1 MNVGRIMP
9 DQQLTV
15 APPSP
20 CVGVC
25 RIDESSGYCVGCART
40 REEIASW
47 RTASAE
53 ALSRIWG
60 ELPARRV
67 ALRLEPHR
75 LAWTPDDIRSF
86 VAGTMAP
93 DGGTWVGGVY
103 GAVAEFCIGADEQ
116 VEVADS
122 EGCLVATTARAAMRI
137 HVSDHVRALA
147 FANNRVIVLA
157 APSGLAPGVGN
168 HGLTAMGP
176 DIEAIRPNDREGYL
190 YDFGLGFGCSGFGV
204 RTTDASLRHVLDGC
218 AGQKWPELLAT
229 AGRQILQASPP
240 RVVINPVGRIE
251 VSTPIP
257 LPGTETPPG
266 PHTHFLPPLLA
277 AARETAPGMELPQ
290 AYAACVTYY
299 PGGSGIPNHR
309 H

>member
-1 MNVGRIMP
+1 
-9 DQQLTV
+9 
-15 APPSP
+15 
-20 CVGVC
+20 
-25 RIDESSGYCVGCART
+25 
-40 REEIASW
+40 
-47 RTASAE
+47 
-53 ALSRIWG
+53 
-60 ELPARRV
+60 
-67 ALRLEPHR
+67 
-75 LAWTPDDIRSF
+75 
-86 VAGTMAP
+86 MAP

-103 GAVAEFCIGADEQ
+103 GAVAEFCIGAGER
-116 VEVADS
+116 VEVVDS

-157 APSGLAPGVGN
+157 VPCGHAPAVEN
-168 HGLTAMGP
+168 QGLTAIGP

-190 YDFGLGFGCSGFGV
+190 YDFGLGFGCSGFGI
-204 RTTDASLRHVLDGC
+204 RTTDPALRHVLDGC
-218 AGQKWPELLAT
+218 VGHKWPELLAT

>member
-1 MNVGRIMP
+1 MP

-15 APPSP
+15 APP
-20 CVGVC
+20 
-25 RIDESSGYCVGCART
+25 T
-40 REEIASW
+40 
-47 RTASAE
+47 SAE
-53 ALSRIWG
+53 ALSKIWS

-67 ALRLEPHR
+67 ALGLELHR

-86 VAGTMAP
+86 VADTLAP

-103 GAVAEFCIGADEQ
+103 GAVAEFCIGAGER
-116 VEVADS
+116 VEVVDS

-137 HVSDHVRALA
+137 HLSDHVRALA

-157 APSGLAPGVGN
+157 VPCGRAPAVGN
-168 HGLTAMGP
+168 QGLTAMGL
-176 DIEAIRPNDREGYL
+176 DVEAIRPNDREEYL
-190 YDFGLGFGCSGFGV
+190 YDFGLGFGCSGFGI

-218 AGQKWPELLAT
+218 VGHKWPELLAT

-240 RVVINPVGRIE
+240 RVVINPIGRIE

-257 LPGTETPPG
+257 LPRTETPPG

-277 AARETAPGMELPQ
+277 AARETAPGMELPE
-290 AYAACVTYY
+290 AYAACRLTIRAALGF
-299 PGGSGIPNHR
+299 PIPDID
-309 H
+309 

>member
-1 MNVGRIMP
+1 MP
-9 DQQLTV
+9 VNLAL

-25 RIDESSGYCVGCART
+25 RIDESSGYCLGCART
-40 REEIASW
+40 PQEIASW

-53 ALSRIWG
+53 RTSQIWA

-67 ALRLEPHR
+67 ALGLELHR

-86 VAGTMAP
+86 IADTMAP

-103 GAVAEFCIGADEQ
+103 GAVAEFCIGDGEPVEIADRQ
-116 VEVADS
+116 
-122 EGCLVATTARAAMRI
+122 GCVVATTARAAMRI
-137 HVSDHVRALA
+137 EVSDHVRALA

-157 APSGLAPGVGN
+157 VPRGRAQGVGN
-168 HGLTAMGP
+168 QGLAATGP
-176 DIEAIRPNDREGYL
+176 DTKAIRPNDRAGYL
-190 YDFGLGFGCSGFGV
+190 YDFGLGFGCCGFGI

-218 AGQKWPELLAT
+218 VGYKWPQLLAT
-229 AGRQILQASPP
+229 AGRQILEASPP
-240 RVVINPVGRIE
+240 RVVVNPVGRIE

-257 LPGTETPPG
+257 PPGTQTPPG

-277 AARETAPGMELPQ
+277 AARETAPGMELPE
-290 AYAACVTYY
+290 AYTACLIHY

>member
-1 MNVGRIMP
+1 MP
-9 DQQLTV
+9 ENLTL

-40 REEIASW
+40 SQEIASW

-53 ALSRIWG
+53 ALSKIWS
-60 ELPARRV
+60 ELTARRV
-67 ALRLEPHR
+67 TLGLELHR

-86 VAGTMAP
+86 VAETLAP

-103 GAVAEFCIGADEQ
+103 GAVAEFCIGAGER
-116 VEVADS
+116 VKVVDS
-122 EGCLVATTARAAMRI
+122 EGCLVARTARAAMRI

-157 APSGLAPGVGN
+157 LPRGRAPTVGN
-168 HGLTAMGP
+168 RGLTVIGP
-176 DIEAIRPNDREGYL
+176 DIEAIRPSDREGYL
-190 YDFGLGFGCSGFGV
+190 YDFGLGWGCSGFCV
-204 RTTDASLRHVLDGC
+204 RTADPVLRHVLDGRV
-218 AGQKWPELLAT
+218 GDQWPELLAA
-229 AGRQILQASPP
+229 AGRQVLEASPA
-240 RVVINPVGRIE
+240 RVVVNPIGRIE

-257 LPGTETPPG
+257 PPGAQTPPG

-290 AYAACVTYY
+290 AYAPCLTYY